1 MSTRV
6 LVVEDDE
13 DMREMLVEAL
23 EEEGFAVGSAA
34 SGAEALRLAGKSAFD
49 LLITDVRM
57 GGMDGLETL
66 ANVKRLHPGIRS
78 IIITGYASDDAPVRA
93 IKLEAWDYLYKPFS
107 LQELLQAVERVMQAE
122 VEREKSHRLLSSL
135 SAGFKRLVEAAST
148 AVANQQLQA
157 VDKLRDQ
164 AFASFYVSVRSRNLG
179 MPEGMKVWDRLEH
192 LEREREKLKTAG
204 LHLKEQQALT
214 QGYQYV
220 LDLVS
225 AYARNQ
231 MAEYPERGAG
241 QVSRVRF
248 ADFHKRIQKGEIP
261 AHQLSMAPF
270 LRSLEPLTLTQS
282 PELLKLYRTMWGEPG
297 P

>member
-23 EEEGFAVGSAA
+23 DEEGFVVESAP
-34 SGAEALRLAGKSAFD
+34 SGAEALRKAGHAAFD

-66 ANVKRLHPGIRS
+66 ANVKRFHPNIRS

-107 LQELLQAVERVMQAE
+107 LQELLQAVHRVMHAE
-122 VEREKSHRLLSSL
+122 VEREKSHRLLGTL
-135 SAGFKRLVEAAST
+135 STGFKRLLDAASA
-148 AVANQQLQA
+148 AVANQQLLA
-157 VDKLRDQ
+157 VDKLRDR
-164 AFASFYVSVRSRNLG
+164 AFSSFYVSVRSRNLG
-179 MPEGMKVWDRLEH
+179 IPEGMKVWDRLEG
-192 LEREREKLKTAG
+192 LEQEREKLKTAG
-204 LHLKEQQALT
+204 LHLKEQQAVT

-225 AYARNQ
+225 AYSRNQ
-231 MAEYPERGAG
+231 MAEYPERAPG
-241 QVSRVRF
+241 QVSRVKF
-248 ADFHKRIQKGEIP
+248 SDFHKRIQRGEVP
-261 AHQLSMAPF
+261 AHQLTMAPF
-270 LRSLEPLTLTQS
+270 LRTLEPLTLSQS
-282 PELLKLYRTMWGEPG
+282 PELMELYRTMWGDPG